1 MSKKKRVKT
10 YKHSGDL
17 GDIIFSLP
25 TIRAQGAGVLYLDPK
40 GGEEEELVRWG
51 NGTHTH
57 TKLTEKSIES
67 IKELLEFQDYIKE
80 VRLWDGEVVDFN
92 LDKFR
97 HHNKYNNLA
106 DAHLAAFAVSFEE
119 RDKAWLK
126 VPSMIADDESR
137 DVIIAR
143 SCRYH
148 GNYTFWETFD
158 RDMIEKATYLGFE
171 KEFEYFKYTYPHFEG
186 VPRREV
192 QSVLEMAQ
200 VIAGADLFIGN
211 QGLPHALAEALKK
224 PLINEVFRPYPA
236 AVFHREDA
244 KYV

>member
-1 MSKKKRVKT
+1 
-10 YKHSGDL
+10 
-17 GDIIFSLP
+17 
-25 TIRAQGAGVLYLDPK
+25 
-40 GGEEEELVRWG
+40 
-51 NGTHTH
+51 
-57 TKLTEKSIES
+57 
-67 IKELLEFQDYIKE
+67 
-80 VRLWDGEVVDFN
+80 
-92 LDKFR
+92 
-97 HHNKYNNLA
+97 
-106 DAHLAAFAVSFEE
+106 
-119 RDKAWLK
+119 
-126 VPSMIADDESR
+126 
-137 DVIIAR
+137 
-143 SCRYH
+143 
-148 GNYTFWETFD
+148 
-158 RDMIEKATYLGFE
+158 MIEKATYLGFE

>member
-10 YKHSGDL
+10 YKHSGDM

-25 TIRAQGAGVLYLDPK
+25 AIRALGGGVLYLDPK
-40 GGEEEELVRWG
+40 GGEKEDLVRWG
-51 NGTHTH
+51 NGAYNN

-67 IKELLEFQDYIKE
+67 IKELLEYQEYIKE
-80 VRLWDGEVVDFN
+80 VKLWNGEVVDFN

-97 HHNKYNNLA
+97 HHIKYNNLA
-106 DAHLAAFAVSFEE
+106 DSHLAAFAIDFEE
-119 RDKAWLK
+119 RDTPWIK
-126 VPSMIADDESR
+126 VPSKIVDDPER
-137 DVIIAR
+137 DVIVAR

-158 RDMIEKATYLGFE
+158 RNMIKKATYLGWE
-171 KEFEYFKYTYPHFEG
+171 KEFEYFKYTYPHFGE
-186 VPRREV
+186 VPRKEV
-192 QSVLEMAQ
+192 QNVLEMAQ
-200 VIAGADLFIGN
+200 VIAGAGLFIGN

-224 PLINEVFRPYPA
+224 NVINEVYRPYPA